1 MDNEKNVI
9 RLAKPVK
16 KGLGSFIFSRLFLV
30 IALLLIQVV
39 ILIALW
45 LWATNKYPARLL
57 CTGLTFVMVIYLFNN
72 NMDASA
78 AVLMLILSLLPAA
91 GALTVH
97 PIQHRTPERSEL
109 VKRQIDN
116 TKEALKQPPDVIE
129 EIRDDGSGTDD
140 LAKYLNLS
148 GAFHLQ

>member
-1 MDNEKNVI
+1 MGEVSVDNEKNVI

-45 LWATNKYPARLL
+45 LWATNKYPALL
-57 CTGLTFVMVIYLFNN
+57 ALYWVFTFVMVIYLFNN

-78 AVLMLILSLLPAA
+78 KLSWMLILSLLPAA
-91 GALTVH
+91 GALYCCSPNPTSD
-97 PIQHRTPERSEL
+97 TGKKRSWL
-109 VKRQIDN
+109 KGRSTTQKR
-116 TKEALKQPPDVIE
+116 
-129 EIRDDGSGTDD
+129 R
-140 LAKYLNLS
+140 
-148 GAFHLQ
+148 